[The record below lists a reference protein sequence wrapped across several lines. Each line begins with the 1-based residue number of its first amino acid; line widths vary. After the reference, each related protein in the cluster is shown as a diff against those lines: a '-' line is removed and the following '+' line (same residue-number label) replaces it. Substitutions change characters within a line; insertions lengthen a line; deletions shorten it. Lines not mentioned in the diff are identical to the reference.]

1 MCLCMLYLNFI
12 FVIIND
18 FNIGN
23 PKVIYSLKFHILI
36 IEIEEFHW
44 KDIKAKDAERMFQF
58 K

>member
-1 MCLCMLYLNFI
+1 MLYLNSI